1 MEGDINVAGIV
12 GSMAIEYD
20 FDPEDDLIQE
30 GDRSLDFR
38 YQTKAV
44 VAACINTGEITGK
57 QDYTGGIV
65 GLMDLGRVGN
75 CENYGAVF
83 SSNGDYVGALPAP
96 PGAVSGAAGASAACP
111 AGTMWAAWPDWGP
124 PWWTAIPW

>member
-1 MEGDINVAGIV
+1 MAGIV

-44 VAACINTGEITGK
+44 VASCINTGEITGK
-57 QDYTGGIV
+57 QDLHRRRS
-65 GLMDLGRVGN
+65 GLDG
-75 CENYGAVF
+75 
-83 SSNGDYVGALPAP
+83 
-96 PGAVSGAAGASAACP
+96 PGPGKRL
-111 AGTMWAAWPDWGP
+111 
-124 PWWTAIPW
+124 

>member
-1 MEGDINVAGIV
+1 MWPESW

-44 VAACINTGEITGK
+44 VASCINTGEITGK
-57 QDYTGGIV
+57 QNYTGGIV
-65 GLMDLGRVGN
+65 WSDGSGTSGELRKLRRGLQ
-75 CENYGAVF
+75 
-83 SSNGDYVGALPAP
+83 
-96 PGAVSGAAGASAACP
+96 
-111 AGTMWAAWPDWGP
+111 
-124 PWWTAIPW
+124 

>member
-1 MEGDINVAGIV
+1 MAGIV

-83 SSNGDYVGALPAP
+83 SSNGDYSSAATATTWGALPVP
-96 PGAVSGAAGASAACP
+96 PGAASGTAGASVTCP
-111 AGTMWAAWPDWGP
+111 AGTMWAAWQAWGP
-124 PWWTAIPW
+124 PW